1 MCKFISICSSSSFAV
16 YGTDR
21 SVDDTDL
28 RHIRVAYSLRG
39 GPDDWACWTQSD
51 TGSMGGTPSF
61 NNPSTD
67 CSTYGPSH
75 APNGGVFNVPSQA
88 LYVEL

>member
-1 MCKFISICSSSSFAV
+1 MRLLTPLWSPSA
-16 YGTDR
+16 GR
-21 SVDDTDL
+21 SWSC
-28 RHIRVAYSLRG
+28 Y
-39 GPDDWACWTQSD
+39 TQSD

-88 LYVEL
+88 QYVEL